1 VRRGAARPRRS
12 DQAAAGETLS
22 RAGRRPHRRACMG
35 CRAPAGA
42 VHRNTVGRPS
52 VRSLGVA
59 AQEVRMPAVPSSP
72 CPRPRPAFS
81 VRCPVR
87 ASSVHACLSQR
98 RVSGVRCHPSVQV
111 SAVRGPVWAS
121 GVGVRC
127 LCVAASA
134 VSSRSE
140 VLERGGGAGSP
151 MAGMAGVGVVARCV
165 HDRLVVCLSRS
176 LVLEAGAGGAG
187 PAEVSVWTW
196 PSSWEVV
203 GQWPARPRGRPG

>member
-72 CPRPRPAFS
+72 CPRPRPASS
-81 VRCPVR
+81 VRCPV
-87 ASSVHACLSQR
+87 
-98 RVSGVRCHPSVQV
+98 SGVRCPVPSERPGVRCPGPV
-111 SAVRGPVWAS
+111 WASAVRGPVWAS

-127 LCVAASA
+127 LSVAASA
-134 VSSRSE
+134 VSGRSE
-140 VLERGGGAGSP
+140 VLERGGGQAAYGWDGRGRRGRPLCPCPARGLPESEP
-151 MAGMAGVGVVARCV
+151 RARSWRRRCWASGGFGLDLAVVVG
-165 HDRLVVCLSRS
+165 
-176 LVLEAGAGGAG
+176 GG
-187 PAEVSVWTW
+187 
-196 PSSWEVV
+196 